1 MELTIYFDVAAV
13 ILCVMLIISLN
24 LRKLTKGR
32 TNRIFLVLSGLIC
45 LSGVLDIVTE
55 LYGPVFETN
64 KYTVVD
70 QAILNYL
77 YFYVRNFN
85 TPFYIV
91 YITSV
96 MCVWQKLRKTK
107 WFMPCLIVPYSIDV
121 LFLLSNPWTKF
132 VFYFDENGM
141 YHRGSLIIVL
151 YMVAFFYMAFAFV
164 EIITNGKVLHWKK
177 VVVLCVF
184 LPLGALSVVLQMVNP
199 SWRFEIMM
207 TTFMTVVVAITVQC
221 PDENL
226 DKLVN
231 AQSYNAF
238 LLDVDKVFASNWNI
252 VVVLI
257 KCTNHTV
264 LRGNLGIE
272 LYTKLMRAISEKI
285 QRIQKVMGLSSEFY
299 YIDRG
304 TFALISDI
312 RNEEKIIDAGRLI
325 SAYLSEPIKLEDL
338 EINVLA
344 KTVLVNVPIDL
355 DSKHKFIDF
364 AHTFSYKMPTD
375 DDFMILGNFSN
386 QKEYKI
392 RMNMDEIIS
401 KAIEKK
407 KFKMYYQPI
416 YSVKEQRFVSAE
428 ALIRLFDDEYGFISP
443 GLFIPAAEQS
453 GAIHAIGDFVF
464 EDVCKF
470 IYNNRIR
477 DYGLDY
483 IEVNLSVAQCIEPDL
498 ARKVMDIINKFG
510 LPTNLLN
517 IEITETAVDYD
528 NDLTNENIEILS
540 RLGFKFSLDDYG
552 TGYSNNKR
560 LVQMPMD
567 LVKLDKSFVDEI
579 ADENMVV
586 VLERTIAMLKK
597 LNKKIL
603 IEGVE
608 TKEMLDKFVELGCD
622 YIQGFYYSKPLPED
636 EFIRFIDSYNNQ
648 IKINNSVTE

>member
-1 MELTIYFDVAAV
+1 M
-13 ILCVMLIISLN
+13 
-24 LRKLTKGR
+24 
-32 TNRIFLVLSGLIC
+32 
-45 LSGVLDIVTE
+45 
-55 LYGPVFETN
+55 
-64 KYTVVD
+64 
-70 QAILNYL
+70 
-77 YFYVRNFN
+77 
-85 TPFYIV
+85 
-91 YITSV
+91 
-96 MCVWQKLRKTK
+96 
-107 WFMPCLIVPYSIDV
+107 
-121 LFLLSNPWTKF
+121 
-132 VFYFDENGM
+132 
-141 YHRGSLIIVL
+141 
-151 YMVAFFYMAFAFV
+151 
-164 EIITNGKVLHWKK
+164 
-177 VVVLCVF
+177 
-184 LPLGALSVVLQMVNP
+184 
-199 SWRFEIMM
+199 
-207 TTFMTVVVAITVQC
+207 
-221 PDENL
+221 
-226 DKLVN
+226 
-231 AQSYNAF
+231 
-238 LLDVDKVFASNWNI
+238 
-252 VVVLI
+252 
-257 KCTNHTV
+257 
-264 LRGNLGIE
+264 
-272 LYTKLMRAISEKI
+272 
-285 QRIQKVMGLSSEFY
+285 
-299 YIDRG
+299 
-304 TFALISDI
+304 
-312 RNEEKIIDAGRLI
+312 
-325 SAYLSEPIKLEDL
+325 
-338 EINVLA
+338 
-344 KTVLVNVPIDL
+344 
-355 DSKHKFIDF
+355 
-364 AHTFSYKMPTD
+364 
-375 DDFMILGNFSN
+375 
-386 QKEYKI
+386 
-392 RMNMDEIIS
+392 
-401 KAIEKK
+401 
-407 KFKMYYQPI
+407 
-416 YSVKEQRFVSAE
+416 
-428 ALIRLFDDEYGFISP
+428 IRLFDDEYGFISP